1 MKEIQHATKRTTHIV
16 DIPNLVELQLNSYR
30 WFLEEGLQ
38 ELFESF
44 SPIYDFTGNTSI
56 SLTDFTLGEPKYSVE
71 ECRDRDMT
79 FESPIKAKVLLS
91 QASKEQIESEVY
103 LGDLP
108 LMTDKGTFIVNGAE
122 RVVVSQLARSPGVY
136 FKDNLDFSGRV
147 LFYATIIP
155 QEGAWVDVETDA
167 NNLVTVRI
175 GQTRKFPLTTLLKAL
190 DAFKPALKPLDMTI
204 HDVLERLWI
213 YKNVE
218 GTAEP
223 GKFAP
228 VFVEKDFFL
237 ALRFAEPVVYKKTG
251 EVLAEAD
258 AIATEAI
265 LRELAEKLGANHH
278 VKLYTRTQSNED
290 ILRLFSTRVE
300 LVNPTPEQLLHKRP
314 VADIVDDKGKTLVRG
329 FHLINDKTTANAIA
343 KLKLPTIE
351 VLAVNKYVE
360 ATIEHDSAVD
370 SESALL
376 TIYKQIRPG
385 DPATPDSARNLVQSI
400 FYDARRYDMA
410 KVGRYK
416 MNKKL
421 GSTLPLDSRTLTKED
436 LVSILRYIINLN
448 AGEGKDQT
456 GTVVNQVSTDD
467 IDHLENKRVRSVGE
481 LLSSQLRMGFLR
493 MEKVAKERMTSLDND
508 NIIPQV
514 ILSVKPISAS
524 IKSFFGS
531 SQLSQFM
538 DQTNPLAELTAKRRL
553 SALGPGGLSRQSA
566 KLEVRDVH
574 ESHYGRICPIET
586 PEGPNIGLIGSMAV
600 YARIDVYG
608 FLETP
613 YRKVKDGL
621 VSENIEWMT
630 ADIDHKYYIAP
641 ANLKLDE
648 NNRFAGAEVQV
659 RHEGSYPIV
668 KPTRV
673 QYMDIAP
680 VQLISIA
687 TAMIPFI
694 ENDEATRALMGAN
707 MQRQSVPTLRP
718 DAPLVKTGMER
729 RTARDSGAVIVARRS
744 GIISRV
750 TAEQVDVT
758 TADGRIDSYRLIN
771 LLRSNNS
778 TCITQRPIV
787 NKGQRVRQ
795 GQVLTDGPC
804 TDQGE
809 LALGQNVLV
818 AFMPWGGYNYEDAI
832 LLSERLVKDD
842 VFTSI
847 HIEEFDKEARDTKL
861 GPEEITRDIPNVGE
875 DMLKDLDEDG
885 IIRIG
890 AEVRPEDIL
899 VGEVAPKGQ
908 GELTAEE
915 RLIIAIFGKKAEE
928 TRDVSLRV
936 PHGNGGRVV
945 DVKVFSRF
953 KYQGS
958 RDKKIYNFCKRP
970 DASMRDS
977 EEGELLR
984 LPADELNAGVNM
996 LVRVYIAQ
1004 KRKIMEGDKMAG
1016 RHGNKGVIS
1025 KILPQ
1030 EDMPFL
1036 PDGTPVDIVL
1046 NPLGVPSRMNIGQ
1059 ILETHLGYV
1068 GRHLNCTFVNP
1079 AFEGST
1085 EAEIVGEMGRLGSH
1099 FRRRVLENYV
1109 NSELEMG
1116 LQFNDDQTPEEMLS
1130 VIQTQLDTYDA
1141 DRLEDISRIV
1151 AAPPVISPAAR
1162 EIAAGSGDGGDLTPS
1177 YEEEVISA
1185 QVPADYDRSLV
1196 LTRIQENAWARSGY
1210 DPETGKTVIR
1220 DGLTG
1225 ETFNMP
1231 VTVGVIYMLKLAHL
1245 VDDKIHARSTGPYS
1259 LVTQQPLGGKAQF
1272 GGQRFGE
1279 MEVWA
1284 LEAYGAAYMLQ
1295 EILTIKS
1302 DDVLG
1307 RVKTYESIV
1316 KGDNILEPGV
1326 PESFKILVNELQ
1338 SLGLKVTVLDEQDKE
1353 IDLRDRDDDIDPN
1366 EDPVKAA
1373 ARRRQRSMR
1382 LEPEDDRVV

>member
-1 MKEIQHATKRTTHIV
+1 MKEIRGRTKQTRHVI
-16 DIPNLVELQLNSYR
+16 DIPNLVELQLDSYR

-38 ELFESF
+38 ELFDSF
-44 SPIYDFTGNTSI
+44 SPIYDFTQSTSI
-56 SLTDFTLGEPKYSVE
+56 SLTDFTLGEPKYSIE

-79 FESPIKAKVLLS
+79 FESPIKAKVLLK
-91 QASKEQIESEVY
+91 QANKEEIESEVY

-136 FKDNLDFSGRV
+136 FKDNLDFTGKV
-147 LFYATIIP
+147 LYYATLIP
-155 QEGAWVDVETDA
+155 QEGAWVDIETDA
-167 NNLVTVRI
+167 SNQIMVRI
-175 GQTRKFPLTTLLKAL
+175 GQTRKFPITTLLRAL
-190 DAFKPALKPLDMTI
+190 DSFPQALPPLQMTI
-204 HDVLERLWI
+204 EEALGKQWI
-213 YKNVE
+213 YRTEELHDEN
-218 GTAEP
+218 
-223 GKFAP
+223 GKLMGSE
-228 VFVEKDFFL
+228 VKRDFFL
-237 ALRFAEPVVYKKTG
+237 EMRFHSPLVNKKTG
-251 EVLAEAD
+251 EIIVEENTL
-258 AIATEAI
+258 ATEAF
-265 LRELAEKLGANHH
+265 LTDLAEKMGGNT
-278 VKLYTRTQSNED
+278 VIKLYTRTASNED
-290 ILRLFSTRVE
+290 ILNLFSTRRTLE
-300 LVNPTPEQLLHKRP
+300 APTPEMLMGKRP
-314 VADIVDDKGKTLVRG
+314 VSDLIDEKGKTLVRAYG
-329 FHLINDKTTANAIA
+329 LIADKTTANAVA
-343 KLKLPTIE
+343 KLRLESLEVLHVNPYVESTIE
-351 VLAVNKYVE
+351 QD
-360 ATIEHDSAVD
+360 ATFDA
-370 SESALL
+370 ESALL
-376 TIYKQIRPG
+376 DIYKKIRPG
-385 DPATPDSARNLVQSI
+385 DPATTDSARNLLNSI

-421 GSTLPLDSRTLTKED
+421 GVSLPLGARTLTKED
-436 LVSILRYIINLN
+436 LVAIIKYVINLS
-448 AGEGKDQT
+448 AGEGRDAE
-456 GTVVNQVSTDD
+456 GNPFNMVSTDD
-467 IDHLENKRVRSVGE
+467 IDHLENKRIRSVGE
-481 LLSSQLRMGFLR
+481 LLTSQLRMGFLR
-493 MEKVAKERMTSLDND
+493 MEKVAKERMTQMDPDNVL
-508 NIIPQV
+508 PSV

-600 YARIDVYG
+600 YGRIDDYG

-613 YRKVKDGL
+613 YRKVKNGV
-621 VSENIEWMT
+621 VSNKPDDLIWMT
-630 ADIDHKYYIAP
+630 ADLDHRFYIAP
-641 ANLKLDE
+641 ANLKIDE
-648 NNRFAGAEVQV
+648 NNKFMDEMIQV
-659 RHEGSYPIV
+659 RHEGSYPVIR
-668 KPTRV
+668 PTQV

-707 MQRQSVPTLRP
+707 MQRQAVPTLRP

-729 RTARDSGAVIVARRS
+729 RTARDSGAMILSRRS
-744 GIISRV
+744 GVVSRV
-750 TAEQVDVT
+750 TAEQIDVT
-758 TADGRIDSYRLIN
+758 TDEGRIDSYRLIN

-778 TCITQRPIV
+778 TCITQRPLV

-804 TDQGE
+804 TDEGE

-832 LLSERLVKDD
+832 LLSQRLVKDD
-842 VFTSI
+842 IFTSI
-847 HIEEFDKEARDTKL
+847 HIEEFDTEARDTKL
-861 GPEEITRDIPNVGE
+861 GPEEITRDIPNIGE
-875 DMLKDLDEDG
+875 DMLRDLDEDG

-899 VGEVAPKGQ
+899 VGKVAPKGQ

-936 PHGNGGRVV
+936 PHGNGGRIV

-958 RDKKIYNFCKRP
+958 KDKRIYNFCKRP
-970 DASMRDS
+970 DASMKDL
-977 EEGELLR
+977 EDGDLIR
-984 LPADELNAGVNM
+984 LQADELNAGVNM
-996 LVRVYIAQ
+996 LVRCYIAQ
-1004 KRKIMEGDKMAG
+1004 KRIIMEGDKMAG

-1025 KILPQ
+1025 KILPA

-1059 ILETHLGYV
+1059 IMETHLGYV
-1068 GRHLNCTFVNP
+1068 GRHLDCTFVNP
-1079 AFEGST
+1079 AFESFT
-1085 EAEIVGEMGRLGSH
+1085 DLEIDEQMERLSAH
-1099 FRRRVLENYV
+1099 FRRDTLANYV
-1109 NSELEMG
+1109 NTELHLGM
-1116 LQFNDDQTPEEMLS
+1116 QFTEEQTAEEMMDDVRAKLAGLS
-1130 VIQTQLDTYDA
+1130 A
-1141 DRLEDISRIV
+1141 MRLEEVSRIV
-1151 AAPPVISPAAR
+1151 AASPVIEENEDLSSDDESEIPATAM
-1162 EIAAGSGDGGDLTPS
+1162 
-1177 YEEEVISA
+1177 
-1185 QVPADYDRSLV
+1185 VPA
-1196 LTRIQENAWARSGY
+1196 GY
-1210 DPETGKTVIR
+1210 DLDAMVEIIRHNASRRAGYNPKTGKTKLR

-1225 ETFNMP
+1225 DEFNMP

-1284 LEAYGAAYMLQ
+1284 LEAYGAAYTLQ

-1353 IDLRDRDDDIDPN
+1353 IDLRDKDDDFNPN

-1373 ARRRQRSMR
+1373 NRRRNRELGTRDEEQI
-1382 LEPEDDRVV
+1382 L